1 MAACSIP
8 LLTHMYLLSSHY
20 GQAPAQHWRGVGSMA
35 GSPAKRTVTIVARCC
50 LVTECA
56 KQIGLVMLEMLSPS
70 PQWRA
75 MTILY
80 QPVPDGSLI
89 ICEGGHVRCSDA
101 AGGPLAIHDL
111 GPPPPDAY
119 SIQGQHT
126 RPPPRSAELGQVAR
140 PRLPFAVMHSEICQN
155 KRPLSRDKRLLG
167 ETGCI

>member
-1 MAACSIP
+1 MARHQLSTGGGWGVWLAHPPSGPSP
-8 LLTHMYLLSSHY
+8 LL
-20 GQAPAQHWRGVGSMA
+20 
-35 GSPAKRTVTIVARCC
+35 ARSC

-56 KQIGLVMLEMLSPS
+56 KQIGLVTLEMLSPS

-101 AGGPLAIHDL
+101 AGGPLAVHDL

-126 RPPPRSAELGQVAR
+126 RPPPCSAELGQVAR

>member
-101 AGGPLAIHDL
+101 AGGPLAIHDWVPHL
-111 GPPPPDAY
+111 QMPT
-119 SIQGQHT
+119 Q
-126 RPPPRSAELGQVAR
+126 
-140 PRLPFAVMHSEICQN
+140 
-155 KRPLSRDKRLLG
+155 SRDNTPGLHPVQLSWARWQDHAFPLP
-167 ETGCI
+167 